1 MEEFKKMDCT
11 REKLRE
17 TLIDFFDDIVEAKKE
32 SGFGFGDFLLYL
44 WLLKKAVL
52 INGKYCVVMTQE
64 EIAKEF
70 GVTKQAIFI
79 KISKL
84 KAAGLIEN
92 KYGKIVVYF

>member
-1 MEEFKKMDCT
+1 MEEFRKECPKSQ
-11 REKLRE
+11 LRK
-17 TLIDFFDDIVEAKKE
+17 TLVELFDDIVEAKKE
-32 SGFGFGDFLLYL
+32 NGFGFGDFLLYL

-52 INGKYCVVMTQE
+52 INGDYCVVMTQE

-70 GVTKQAIFI
+70 GVTNQAIFI

-84 KAAGLIEN
+84 KSVGLIKN